1 MEKRMIN
8 DILGIADRASLVR
21 NDRVLGRND
30 RHEERMTG
38 SQALLESLLHEGVD
52 TLFGYPGGQ
61 AIPIYDALYDYK
73 GRLNHILVRH
83 EQGAVHAAQG
93 YARVS
98 GKVGVTLVTSGPGVA
113 NTITGIADAMMD
125 STPLVVIAGQVPA
138 ALLGSDAFQEVD
150 VIGVTQPISKWSYQV
165 RNAEE
170 IPQAVARAFYIAS
183 TGRPGPVVLDIAKNA
198 QTGTFEYKPVTI
210 DHIRSYIPIPDIK
223 PENIAAAAHLINQ
236 AKKPL
241 ALVGQGVILGNA
253 ENELLAFLRKAD
265 IPAASTILG
274 LSALPS
280 DEPLNVGILGMH
292 GNIAPNLKTNEC
304 DVLIA
309 IGMRFD
315 DRVTGDLNTYAR
327 QAQIIHLDIDPSEI
341 NKNVKV
347 AVPVLGDARQTL
359 SEITKLLKENRHASW
374 REEFKVHW
382 EKEIQ
387 TVVMPELYPETGP
400 LRMGEVVNKVAEAA
414 GKQAVLVTDVGQNQ
428 MAGVR
433 YFKFNRTRSVVT
445 SGGLGTM
452 GFGLPAAI
460 GAKFGA
466 PGRTVCLIVGD
477 GGLQMT
483 IQELGTIMQSGTEI
497 KIILL
502 NNEYL
507 GMVRQWQELFFN
519 ERYSET
525 GMKNP
530 DFIRIASA
538 YRIPGK
544 SVARREDLDAAIREM
559 METKGA
565 YLLEAKVVQKGMV
578 YPMVPA
584 GTCITNILYE

>member
-1 MEKRMIN
+1 MCPQPTQNKMI
-8 DILGIADRASLVR
+8 S
-21 NDRVLGRND
+21 
-30 RHEERMTG
+30 G
-38 SQALLESLLHEGVD
+38 SEALLRSLLNEGVD
-52 TLFGYPGGQ
+52 TIFGYPGGQ
-61 AIPIYDALYDYK
+61 AIPIYDSLYDYK
-73 GRLNHILVRH
+73 DRLNHILVRH

-98 GKVGVTLVTSGPGVA
+98 GKVGVTIVTSGPGVA

-125 STPLVVIAGQVPA
+125 STPIVVIAGQVPA
-138 ALLGSDAFQEVD
+138 TLLGSDAFQEVD

-165 RNAEE
+165 RNVEE
-170 IPQAVARAFYIAS
+170 IPHAVARAFYIAS

-198 QTGTFEYKPVTI
+198 QVGMAEYKPVTI
-210 DHIRSYIPIPDIK
+210 DHIRSYIPVPDIE
-223 PENIAAAAHLINQ
+223 PERIAEAARLINE
-236 AKKPL
+236 ARRPL

-253 ENELLAFLRKAD
+253 ENELLTFLRKAD
-265 IPAASTILG
+265 IPAASTVLG

-280 DEPLNVGILGMH
+280 DEPLNVGMLGMH

-315 DRVTGDLNTYAR
+315 DRVTGDLNTYAK
-327 QAQIIHLDIDPSEI
+327 QAKIIHLDVDPAEI
-341 NKNVKV
+341 NKNVM
-347 AVPVLGDARQTL
+347 ADVPVLGNARQTL
-359 SEITKLLKENRHASW
+359 SEITKLLKENRHTQW
-374 REEFKVHW
+374 RDEFKVHW

-387 TVVMPELYPETGP
+387 TVITSELYPETGP
-400 LRMGEVVNKVAEAA
+400 LKMGEVVNKVSEAA
-414 GKQAVLVTDVGQNQ
+414 GNQAILVTDVGQNQ
-428 MAGVR
+428 MMGVR
-433 YFKFNRTRSVVT
+433 YFKFSRTRSVVT

-466 PGRTVCLIVGD
+466 PNRTVCLFVGD

-483 IQELGTIMQSGTEI
+483 IQELGTIMQSEVDV

-502 NNEYL
+502 NNSYL
-507 GMVRQWQELFFN
+507 GMVRQWQELFWK

-525 GMKNP
+525 VMINP
-530 DFIRIASA
+530 DFVKIAAA
-538 YRIPGK
+538 YDIPGK
-544 SVARREDLDAAIREM
+544 SVSRREDLDGAIREM
-559 METKGA
+559 METQGA

-584 GTCITNILYE
+584 GAGITNILLGEGE